1 MGRDNHSAESVRK
14 RHDFIGMDESD
25 FQTIQGLREILIN
38 ALPEALDALYGR
50 IRKTP
55 EVNRFFSSES
65 KINQAKKAQ
74 SSHWQA
80 LLDARFD
87 SSYVKQVRRIGEVHA
102 HIGLTPRWY
111 IGGYT
116 IILERLIHSIIEDG
130 KDRIG
135 LFSQASGRKRL
146 AEKVTSL
153 CKAVLTEID
162 LTVSYYLDA
171 METERS
177 ELRAEQER
185 RTQEDHKVITAI
197 NEALTSL
204 ADGDL
209 NYRVTEIL
217 PERSEVLKQHFNASA
232 EQLAQSMGRISLSTK
247 DVMTNAESIHHGAD
261 NLSLATEQQAAAQE
275 EMSAAVTQIAL
286 SASETA
292 KETTKARH
300 MAGLAQSEAEQASQ
314 VATDAIEA
322 ISRMEQSSQEIS
334 NIIGLINK
342 ISMQTNI
349 LSLNAGVEAA
359 RAGEFGRGFAV
370 VASEIR
376 ALAERSANASKEIAA
391 LITKAAADV
400 ISSATQVHNAREA
413 LERITSQVIEINEVI
428 TKIATESQSQSAGL
442 NEVKVA
448 IRSLE
453 QTTLKNA
460 AIAEESAA
468 TAQKLVMM
476 SNELSR
482 DVSIFKIDSNARNIA
497 SNPLLNVNNVDY

>member
-1 MGRDNHSAESVRK
+1 MERDDHSVMSIRH
-14 RHDFIGMDESD
+14 RHDFIGMNEDD
-25 FQTIQGLREILIN
+25 FNAIKGLRNTLVN
-38 ALPEALDALYGR
+38 ALPDALDALYEK

-55 EVNRFFSSES
+55 ELKRFFSSES

-74 SSHWQA
+74 TLHWQA
-80 LLDARFD
+80 LLDAHFD
-87 SSYVKQVRRIGEVHA
+87 GSYVKQVRRIGEVHA

-116 IILERLIHSIIEDG
+116 IILERLIHSIIEDR
-130 KDRIG
+130 KDGIG
-135 LFSQASGRKRL
+135 FFSQASGRERL
-146 AEKVTSL
+146 AKNVTSL

-171 METERS
+171 METERA

-185 RTQEDHKVITAI
+185 RAQEDRSVISSI
-197 NEALTSL
+197 NAALTSL

-209 NYRVTEIL
+209 SYRVTGIF
-217 PERSEVLKQHFNASA
+217 PERSELLKQYFNGSA
-232 EQLAQSMGRISLSTK
+232 EQLSKSIGRISISTK

-292 KETTKARH
+292 KETMKAQR
-300 MAGLAQSEAEQASQ
+300 MASLAQSEAEQASKIT
-314 VATDAIEA
+314 ADAIEA
-322 ISRMEQSSQEIS
+322 INRMEQSSKEID
-334 NIIGLINK
+334 NIIGLINN

-376 ALAERSANASKEIAA
+376 ALAERSAKASKEIAA

-400 ISSATQVHNAREA
+400 ISGATQVHNAREA
-413 LERITSQVIEINEVI
+413 LERITSQVIAINEAT
-428 TKIATESQSQSAGL
+428 TKIATETQSQSAGL

-453 QTTLKNA
+453 KTTLENA
-460 AIAEESAA
+460 AIAEESAN
-468 TAQKLVMM
+468 TAQRLVIM
-476 SNELSR
+476 SNELSD
-482 DVSIFKIDSNARNIA
+482 DVSIFKIDSA
-497 SNPLLNVNNVDY
+497 SRAER